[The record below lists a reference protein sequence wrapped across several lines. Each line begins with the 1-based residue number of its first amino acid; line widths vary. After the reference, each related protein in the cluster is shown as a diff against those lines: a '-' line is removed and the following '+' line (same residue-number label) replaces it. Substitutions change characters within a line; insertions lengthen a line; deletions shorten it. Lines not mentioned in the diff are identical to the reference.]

1 MSNCL
6 KLRQFSMDSIP
17 DNAIVTLIGMRNTG
31 KSFLVRDHLYHH
43 KDIPIGTVIS
53 PTEGANKYF
62 SEFIPDIFIHEN
74 IDENIV
80 ANVLKRQKLIQKKIN
95 KEVKKHG
102 KSNIDPRAFLILDD
116 CLYDKRW
123 IKDENIRCLFLN
135 GRHWKISFIIT
146 LQDPLGL
153 PPVLRNNI
161 DYVFIL
167 RENKINN
174 RRRIYEHYAGMFKTF
189 ETFCSVMDQCTE
201 NYECLVIH
209 NTAKSNKITD
219 QVFWYKA
226 EDHRDFKIGIKEFWD
241 MKRNDDDDSSSGSE
255 DEMVPVKNFKG
266 SKHQKVSV
274 KKKRKN

>member
-1 MSNCL
+1 MHL
-6 KLRQFSMDSIP
+6 KLRQFSMESIP

-31 KSFLVRDHLYHH
+31 KSFLVKDHLFHH

-62 SEFIPDIFIHEN
+62 SDFIPKVFIHEN

-80 ANVLKRQKLIQKKIN
+80 ANVLKRQKLIQKKIY
-95 KEVKKHG
+95 KEIKTHG
-102 KSNIDPRAFLILDD
+102 RTNIDPRAFLILDD
-116 CLYDKRW
+116 CLYDKKW

-174 RRRIYEHYAGMFKTF
+174 RRRIYEHYAGMFPKF
-189 ETFCSVMDQCTE
+189 ELFCSVMDQCTE

-209 NTAKSNKITD
+209 NTSKSNKIED

-226 EDHRDFKIGIKEFWD
+226 EKHEDFKIGVREFWE
-241 MKRNDDDDSSSGSE
+241 MSNEKEEEESSSE
-255 DEMVPVKNFKG
+255 DEMMPVNKYKK
-266 SKHQKVSV
+266 KHHKVSV
-274 KKKRKN
+274 SKRKN

>member
-1 MSNCL
+1 MSKTTLNL
-6 KLRQFSMDSIP
+6 HQFSMDTIP
-17 DNAIVTLIGMRNTG
+17 DNAIVTFIGMRNTG

-53 PTEGANKYF
+53 PTESANKYF
-62 SEFIPDIFIHEN
+62 ENFIPKIFIHED
-74 IDENIV
+74 IDENII
-80 ANVLKRQKLIQKKIN
+80 ANVLKRQKIIQKKIN
-95 KEVKKHG
+95 KEVRSRG
-102 KSNIDPRAFLILDD
+102 TSNIDPRAFLILDD
-116 CLYDKRW
+116 CLYDKKW
-123 IKDENIRCLFLN
+123 LKDENIRCLFLN

-174 RRRIYEHYAGMFKTF
+174 RKRIYENYAGMFKTF
-189 ETFCSVMDQCTE
+189 ELFCSVMDQCTE

-209 NTAKSNKITD
+209 NTSKSNQIQD

-226 EDHRDFKIGIKEFWD
+226 ESHEDFKIGVREFWE
-241 MKRNDDDDSSSGSE
+241 MSNKEAESSSE
-255 DEMVPVKNFKG
+255 DEMIDINGYKNKKMEKLKVK
-266 SKHQKVSV
+266 